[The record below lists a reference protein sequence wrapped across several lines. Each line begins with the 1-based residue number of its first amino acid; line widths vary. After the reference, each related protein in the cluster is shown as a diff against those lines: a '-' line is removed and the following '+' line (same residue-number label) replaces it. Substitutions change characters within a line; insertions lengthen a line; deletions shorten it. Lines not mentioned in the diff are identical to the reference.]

1 MGLAYPVLVISVPN
15 LKEISMKDK
24 FLWLNAK
31 SWILAI
37 FIPFVLLPW
46 LGILYALLLYGG
58 FLLLFSVLE
67 FFDEDIADILIARSK
82 LKTSSDAFYA

>member
-1 MGLAYPVLVISVPN
+1 MGFGYPVVVVSVPN
-15 LKEISMKDK
+15 LKEISTKDK

-46 LGILYALLLYGG
+46 LGILYSLLLYGW
-58 FLLLFSVLE
+58 FLTFFSILE
-67 FFDEDIADILIARSK
+67 FFDEDIADILIAYSQI
-82 LKTSSDAFYA
+82 KTPGDDFYA

>member
-1 MGLAYPVLVISVPN
+1 MGYPVLVISVPN
-15 LKEISMKDK
+15 LKEISAKDK

-67 FFDEDIADILIARSK
+67 FFDEDIADILIARSQI
-82 LKTSSDAFYA
+82 KTPSDAFYA